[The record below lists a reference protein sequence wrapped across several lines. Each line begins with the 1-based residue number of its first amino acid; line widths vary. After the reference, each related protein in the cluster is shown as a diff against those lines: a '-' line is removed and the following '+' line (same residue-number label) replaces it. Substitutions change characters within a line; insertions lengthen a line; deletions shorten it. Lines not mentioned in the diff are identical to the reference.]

1 MKGYIKS
8 SILIFATIL
17 VSFTGCKKETYNLG
31 DLTTPTD
38 LAITTDIVGKT
49 AEQPYGDGSGLVNFT
64 FVANDAISYKVDFG
78 DGSSPQVCQSKITRK
93 YNKVG
98 LKKYRV
104 IISALGK
111 GGITTTSMQD
121 IEVYYAFA
129 VDPALVTLLTGDSPT
144 GKKWR
149 VANDEAAHLGL
160 GPGADRPD
168 GNAETFIPSWWAAQ
182 PNEKVGKGIYD
193 DIYTFT
199 NSKVFT
205 HTTNGDMYGIKEY
218 FARDFDPATP
228 GVYGGY
234 GDEWILTYPDYTEAF
249 DYDGDPATSTSPK
262 REYITFS
269 QKGHCGFFSGFHKYM
284 ILEITET
291 TMSLR
296 ADIPGTNINAWYVK
310 LIAVE

>member
-262 REYITFS
+262 RDYITFS

-310 LIAVE
+310 LIVVE